1 MQRVFSLCL
10 IGLLAFAGPASAGTL
25 TVTGQGSASAVPDMA
40 TMTMGV
46 SHEAANPQNAME
58 WVTRD
63 INSVFSRLRDA
74 GIEERDLQTSQI
86 SLYPVWSRADR
97 EGKSTVSGFSA
108 SVNMRVVLRDL
119 DRLGDILDEVLDAG
133 GNRFN
138 GMTLGIQDTA
148 SLQTE
153 ARVAAIADARMKAA
167 DYAEAAEV
175 TLQGIVSISENGGG
189 GSPYPALRM
198 ADAAMSMESLEVA
211 RGESAIS
218 QTVTVVFEFE

>member
-10 IGLLAFAGPASAGTL
+10 IGLMAIAGPVSAGTL

-40 TMTMGV
+40 TMSMGV

-58 WVTRD
+58 WVARD
-63 INSVFSRLRDA
+63 INAVFSRLRDA

-86 SLYPVWSRADR
+86 SLYPVWSRPDR
-97 EGKSTVSGFSA
+97 DGNSTVSGFSA

-119 DRLGDILDEVLDAG
+119 DRLGDILVEVLEAG

-138 GMTLGIQDTA
+138 GMTLGIQDTETLEA
-148 SLQTE
+148 A

-167 DYAEAAEV
+167 DYAEAAGV
-175 TLQGIVSISENGGG
+175 TLRGIVSISENGGG

>member
-10 IGLLAFAGPASAGTL
+10 MGLVAFAAPLNAGTL
-25 TVTGQGSASAVPDMA
+25 TVTGQGTATAVPDMA
-40 TMTMGV
+40 TMSMGV

-58 WVTRD
+58 WVARD
-63 INSVFSRLRDA
+63 INTVFSRLRDA

-86 SLYPVWSRADR
+86 SLHPVWSRPDR
-97 EGKSTVSGFSA
+97 DGNSTVSGFSA
-108 SVNMRVVLRDL
+108 SVTMKVVLRDL
-119 DRLGDILDEVLDAG
+119 DRLGDILVEVLEAG

-148 SLQTE
+148 SFE
-153 ARVAAIADARMKAA
+153 AAARLAAITDARMKAA
-167 DYAEAAEV
+167 EYAEAAGV
-175 TLQGIVSISENGGG
+175 ALAGIVSISENGGG

-211 RGESAIS
+211 RGESAVS